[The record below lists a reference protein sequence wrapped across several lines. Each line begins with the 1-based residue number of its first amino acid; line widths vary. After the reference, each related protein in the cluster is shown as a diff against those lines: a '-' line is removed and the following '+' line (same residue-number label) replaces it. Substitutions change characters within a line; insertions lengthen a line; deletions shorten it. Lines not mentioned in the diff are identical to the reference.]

1 MTPGGHVSYIWRR
14 LALTQL
20 AAGLPVGLLVSMAT
34 GVSLD
39 ECDVVVVGAGRSGQD
54 AHEVTVVAEVLEQ
67 TGHPPDGQDL
77 LSWSQLFLFPGH
89 TCPNT
94 SHRT

>member
-1 MTPGGHVSYIWRR
+1 MSYIWRR
-14 LALTQL
+14 LALPQL

-34 GVSLD
+34 GVSLN
-39 ECDVVVVGAGRSGQD
+39 EGDVVIVGAGRPSQD
-54 AHEVTVVAEVLEQ
+54 THEVTVVAEVLEQ
-67 TGHPPDGQDL
+67 SGHPPDGQDL
-77 LSWSQLFLFPGH
+77 LPWSQLFLFPGH